1 MIIVSS
7 LQMVFLESE
16 RNHLVEERLETLAST
31 LIASGLSLSLIQ
43 NLESSDDLIH
53 DILGEEKVDQI
64 IRIYDMDGEVLA
76 ENFTSTELPLSFN
89 PHERWETQ
97 QVKGRS
103 VRVLNIR
110 SEDLLLQVGMIV
122 SPWLTSRFL
131 FNSRSAIFALVVLVM
146 LILSAYLSSRVL
158 FNPIKQLTKDLEG
171 LTQQLEG
178 KLGQPLTEFVMGPEF
193 STLTKARE
201 PSKDEFEQ
209 LCAQLKSFVESLGSY
224 TRSFHAQSAL
234 LTHELKTPLTVLKN
248 SLTEM
253 SISKKPE
260 NIQAALSEVDHL
272 TRMINRFL
280 QWSVLTSN
288 PAKPQEIYAVKV
300 EEIVAKTV
308 QDLNSVYNQRIDLE
322 VKHAL
327 RVLALPDHVQQL
339 LNNLLENALRYSP
352 TDKKVKVFVGED
364 FIEISDQGSGLPE
377 DVQKN
382 LGSPFNRGQSARK
395 KDQGTGLG
403 LAWIHALCEKYAWK
417 LEISSSESGTRIKIN
432 F

>member
-1 MIIVSS
+1 MVIVSS
-7 LQMVFLESE
+7 LQMIFLESE

-76 ENFTSTELPLSFN
+76 ENFTSTELPLNFN
-89 PHERWETQ
+89 PKERWETQ

-131 FNSRSAIFALVVLVM
+131 FNSRSAIFALIVLLM
-146 LILSAYLSSRVL
+146 LIFASYLSSRVL
-158 FNPIKQLTKDLEG
+158 FKPIKQLTKDLEG
-171 LTQQLEG
+171 LTRQLEG
-178 KLGQPLTEFVMGPEF
+178 RMGQPMTEFVIGPEF
-193 STLTKARE
+193 STLTGARV

-209 LCAQLKSFVESLGSY
+209 LCAQLKTFLDSLGNY
-224 TRSFHAQSAL
+224 ARSFHAQSAL

-248 SLTEM
+248 NLTEI
-253 SISKKPE
+253 SLSKKPE
-260 NIQAALSEVDHL
+260 NIQAALQEVDHL

-280 QWSVLTSN
+280 QWSVLTST

-300 EEIVAKTV
+300 EELILKIVH
-308 QDLNSVYNQRIDLE
+308 DLNSVYGQRIELE
-322 VKHAL
+322 NKIPL

-352 TDKKVKVFVGED
+352 EDKKVHVLMSED
-364 FIEISDQGSGLPE
+364 SIEIIDQGRGIPE
-377 DVQKN
+377 EVYKN
-382 LGSPFNRGQSARK
+382 LGSPFNRGLSGRK

-403 LAWIHALCEKYAWK
+403 LAWVHALCEKYAWK
-417 LEISSSESGTRIKIN
+417 LEIISSETGTKIKIH